1 MDAFFLYIYIC
12 LNREKNCHCT
22 VKSFVDCP
30 EDWCVCVCVWVCVKS
45 LVTSFPSKLYKVGW
59 VYRLKGQ
66 SGRYSHRNESDAR
79 SLLITVQT
87 VEKLWRITW
96 LNETQRN
103 LTGSRVDESI
113 SSIKFLSP
121 VDLLFFFLTV
131 WVSEC
136 VNIIYIYIY
145 IYICIY
151 EYCKCCFYM
160 FSEWM
165 TSHGEQGRTT
175 WPPDAFVKRDLAS
188 GFS

>member
-1 MDAFFLYIYIC
+1 MHFFYIYTFV
-12 LNREKNCHCT
+12 LTEKNCHCT

-30 EDWCVCVCVWVCVKS
+30 EGVCVCVCVKP
-45 LVTSFPSKLYKVGW
+45 LVTSFPSKAVQSW
-59 VYRLKGQ
+59 MSVPFKGPVWEIFASEWIWCMQ
-66 SGRYSHRNESDAR
+66 FADYTANCREALANHAAR
-79 SLLITVQT
+79 WDSAQ
-87 VEKLWRITW
+87 RI
-96 LNETQRN
+96 

-113 SSIKFLSP
+113 SSIKFLSS
-121 VDLLFFFLTV
+121 VDFFFFFFLTV

-136 VNIIYIYIY
+136 VNI

-165 TSHGEQGRTT
+165 TSHGERAGTT
-175 WPPDAFVKRDLAS
+175 WPPHAFVKRDLAP